1 MRFSVAFAAVLAA
14 SVEASG
20 RQRRQWGYPDVE
32 DCGLDGFEGHT
43 SEAALFCSNILRSG
57 TATATVTNGYTTTT
71 TTTKKTTVTI
81 QPTTTPTPTPT
92 PTPEPTPTPTPTSKS
107 TSKSTSSSPPSPP
120 SSSSSPKPS
129 SSATPVQPSST
140 VVSSTLV
147 SSPSPTPTAAPS
159 CGIVAYVKTTP
170 AYYFE
175 SSGTKNTFDACSA
188 LCKADSKCKSFGYGE
203 ANCMLF
209 DVTAAENTNYNPMSP
224 YTFYDAA
231 CPAELPVRKRQL
243 DISLGLPG
251 GIHISLGL
259 GPGEISSA
267 CSCFITK
274 GPASTTVTRTVSSAV
289 VRTSTVTS
297 TVTRT
302 RGVGAE

>member
-1 MRFSVAFAAVLAA
+1 MRFSVVFSVALAA
-14 SVEASG
+14 SIEASG

-32 DCGLDGFEGHT
+32 DCGLDGFEGHA
-43 SEAALFCSNILRSG
+43 SEAALFCSSILRSG

-71 TTTKKTTVTI
+71 TTTRKTTVTI
-81 QPTTTPTPTPT
+81 RPTPTPTPT
-92 PTPEPTPTPTPTSKS
+92 PT
-107 TSKSTSSSPPSPP
+107 
-120 SSSSSPKPS
+120 SSSSPKPS

-140 VVSSTLV
+140 MVSSTFV
-147 SSPSPTPTAAPS
+147 SSPSPTPTGAPS
-159 CGIVAYVKTTP
+159 CGIVAYVKTMP

-209 DVTAAENTNYNPMSP
+209 DVTAVDNTNYNPMSP
-224 YTFYDAA
+224 YTFYDTG

-243 DISLGLPG
+243 DISLGGPG

-267 CSCFITK
+267 CSCFITR
-274 GPASTTVTRTVSSAV
+274 GPASTTVTRTVGSAV
-289 VRTSTVTS
+289 VRTSTMTS
-297 TVTRT
+297 TLTRT
-302 RGVGAE
+302 RGIRAE